1 MYSYLARR
9 APNIQNF
16 YIFFWGGGGREAIHR
31 SIARNFPL
39 YVPECE
45 HADTDVGEDK
55 VLHQEVDQLKQL
67 RIKLSY
73 HLN

>member
-1 MYSYLARR
+1 MYSYLAV
-9 APNIQNF
+9 
-16 YIFFWGGGGREAIHR
+16 HR